1 MGKEVIE
8 EMNRVGLIIDMSH
21 SGEKST
27 IEAIEHSKLP
37 ITISHANPSFW
48 HNAKRNKS
56 NKILKLLASKG
67 GILGLSLYPHHLK
80 NNSNCTLDSFC
91 KMIVDLIEI
100 IGIDHLGFGSD
111 LCQDQPDSVVE
122 WMRVGRWTKKTDYGE
137 GSASNPGFPKMPS
150 WFKGNKDWKNI
161 LNKLQELGLKQEE
174 IDKIRGL
181 NWYNFLIKTKAFK

>member
-1 MGKEVIE
+1 MQLTYNNQSLLASGCYEEKDNGLSRMGIEVIE
-8 EMNRVGLIIDMSH
+8 EMNRVGMIIDMSH

-27 IEAIEHSKLP
+27 IEAIEYSKLP

-56 NKILKLLASKG
+56 NEILKLLASKG

-91 KMIVDLIEI
+91 KMIVDLIEL
-100 IGIDHLGFGSD
+100 IGGDHIGFGSD

-122 WMRVGRWTKKTDYGE
+122 WML
-137 GSASNPGFPKMPS
+137 S
-150 WFKGNKDWKNI
+150 
-161 LNKLQELGLKQEE
+161 
-174 IDKIRGL
+174 
-181 NWYNFLIKTKAFK
+181 LIHI

>member
-8 EMNRVGLIIDMSH
+8 EMNRVGMIIDMSH

-27 IEAIEHSKLP
+27 IEAIEYSKLP

-56 NKILKLLASKG
+56 NEILKLLASKG

-91 KMIVDLIEI
+91 KMIVDLIEL
-100 IGIDHLGFGSD
+100 IGVDHIGFGSD

-150 WFKGNKDWKNI
+150 WFKGNKDWENI
-161 LNKLQELGLKQEE
+161 LNKLQKLGLKQIE
-174 IDKIRGL
+174 IEKIKGL
-181 NWYNFLIKTKAFK
+181 NWYNFFKKTKAFK